1 MPSDDFGLI
10 VKPLK
15 LPWGGVLEPNFPEK
29 SATAGS
35 TARSAPSGDSR
46 GREIWVLKYH
56 PPVKTG
62 PCEPGL
68 FDFIALGLD
77 VKELPKT

>member
-1 MPSDDFGLI
+1 MLSDDFGLF

-29 SATAGS
+29 SAAAGS

-46 GREIWVLKYH
+46 GQKSE
-56 PPVKTG
+56 
-62 PCEPGL
+62 
-68 FDFIALGLD
+68 F
-77 VKELPKT
+77 